1 MMLDGIGHVD
11 SDGSANLV
19 AFFIRFLHESREIRI
34 SNEDLGDR
42 DEMG

>member
-1 MMLDGIGHVD
+1 MELVMLILMAVQILLL
-11 SDGSANLV
+11 SSSVLTLV
-19 AFFIRFLHESREIRI
+19 LHESREIRI